1 MLSENIKLSA
11 FVTNGNWFPVL
22 YISYWSRSEVNA
34 MCITINPINGVFCG
48 RFLPFRC
55 VESVYQM
62 CSKCVGKAL
71 GFKFSRT
78 LASFRSQCKGTF
90 RYEGLM
96 GKRYNVDFRRRR
108 KNQRE
113 VDSFCQSAAVMKN
126 AFAMLRNEFIRL
138 LRVF

>member
-1 MLSENIKLSA
+1 
-11 FVTNGNWFPVL
+11 
-22 YISYWSRSEVNA
+22 
-34 MCITINPINGVFCG
+34 
-48 RFLPFRC
+48 
-55 VESVYQM
+55 M

-96 GKRYNVDFRRRR
+96 GKRYNVDFRR
-108 KNQRE
+108 E

>member
-34 MCITINPINGVFCG
+34 MCITINP
-48 RFLPFRC
+48 
-55 VESVYQM
+55 
-62 CSKCVGKAL
+62 KAL

-108 KNQRE
+108 KN
-113 VDSFCQSAAVMKN
+113 
-126 AFAMLRNEFIRL
+126 
-138 LRVF
+138 